1 MARDLESHSGHWG
14 QYCTFDSS
22 REWMICDVIFASGLE
37 NQFHLGNLLADL
49 SLDGTLQLAKL

>member
-37 NQFHLGNLLADL
+37 NQFHLGNLLVDL
-49 SLDGTLQLAKL
+49 SLDGT